1 MMIVRGADHPI
12 SMKKN
17 CCTIFDKHNFYNYNR
32 SATLLDNGQQF
43 HSSLEQIL
51 ERAYNMVKKN
61 SYIYQ
66 YEKYEIE
73 KDNFL
78 ECFSQI

>member
-1 MMIVRGADHPI
+1 MLIGRGPDHPI
-12 SMKKN
+12 STKKN
-17 CCTIFDKHNFYNYNR
+17 CFSIFDKHAFYNYNR

-43 HSSLEQIL
+43 SDSIEQIL

-66 YEKYEIE
+66 YEKYGIE
-73 KDNFL
+73 K
-78 ECFSQI
+78 